1 MQSTL
6 TAQLA
11 ALDLGGLSIASRPG
25 SDITDMPS
33 SEAMRQTV
41 DAVWNDLFAMME
53 DTALEAEVESIAWG
67 FVNLFHRG
75 AMGKEKLVDRA
86 TDEIRMLVASADG
99 SEIHTSKLEEQVDR
113 AQLAEA
119 CQDAFEEMRERAAA
133 LYLNETGSSWRPA
146 TGSRLNHNAKL
157 TSAVVAGRSFMK
169 ARNEANRK
177 AAMPEGTPVIF
188 GGGRITHE
196 TDIDAKTYAE
206 NIWSTLEKVR
216 GFVPDMVLVHGGDMQ
231 GADRLAGSWAERNG
245 VQQIAFGLERRLG
258 NRAGFKRNGDMLGL
272 NPRYVVAF
280 QGNGVLERLVI
291 DAKRARVQVVDRR
304 GPLGT
309 NPKLAA
315 KEAFERKAA

>member
-1 MQSTL
+1 
-6 TAQLA
+6 
-11 ALDLGGLSIASRPG
+11 
-25 SDITDMPS
+25 
-33 SEAMRQTV
+33 
-41 DAVWNDLFAMME
+41 
-53 DTALEAEVESIAWG
+53 
-67 FVNLFHRG
+67 
-75 AMGKEKLVDRA
+75 
-86 TDEIRMLVASADG
+86 
-99 SEIHTSKLEEQVDR
+99 
-113 AQLAEA
+113 
-119 CQDAFEEMRERAAA
+119 
-133 LYLNETGSSWRPA
+133 
-146 TGSRLNHNAKL
+146 
-157 TSAVVAGRSFMK
+157 
-169 ARNEANRK
+169 
-177 AAMPEGTPVIF
+177 
-188 GGGRITHE
+188 THE

-231 GADRLAGSWAERNG
+231 GADRLAGSWAERKD

-315 KEAFERKAA
+315 KESATHKAA